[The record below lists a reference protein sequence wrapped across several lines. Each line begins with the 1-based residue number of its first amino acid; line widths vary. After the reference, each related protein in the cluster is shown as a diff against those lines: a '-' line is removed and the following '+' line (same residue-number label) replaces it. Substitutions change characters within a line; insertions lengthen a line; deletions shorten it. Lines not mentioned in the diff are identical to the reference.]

1 MAFNTPRPLKAIFQS
16 DGEVILG
23 EFNED
28 DVLEVASGGTG
39 TTTLDQFRA
48 NLSAIKYEDFATFAD
63 FPASPESGRLAK
75 DLSTGSL
82 YYSHNNNWI
91 EVGSSQIVSGTD
103 VSGVAINDV
112 EVEKLVF
119 NGNLI
124 FDYDSATKV
133 GTLSVSATLTANEL
147 TIGLPTDGTYD
158 DGAIGISDTAKTAD
172 VIDDLNEALDN
183 IRNNTFVKSV
193 SFTGNPLSGG
203 EGLNVTL
210 NITSDGNPNRY
221 DIDWGDGSQTNGSSS
236 STPSHIY
243 TSNTDSPYTI
253 TVKAFH
259 NQGSGTGSEASHT
272 REDYIIIYTANPAV
286 AFRLYRNSSG
296 GSHLTMNDLYVIEGN
311 SLWMENL
318 TTNTSMGD
326 VTYSMDWG
334 DGSTDDTIASDSAAG
349 GVSGDRLQHT
359 WAQGTE
365 SGTGRDTL
373 RLTLDT
379 HTTADPS
386 VIPINNVL
394 SLKVYD
400 DDIDPPNGLNTK
412 TITFTQ
418 DVGSSPRLAHGFTD
432 NTGVTTQSDGDEV
445 NRITSTSGTTE
456 SSEIT
461 SFAYN
466 ADSGALSAIVNE
478 AADGSVTLTTGSN
491 TGTHGSLVVTQE
503 SDYNLLN
510 AEGAT
515 TIFNSSIYHPD
526 LYKGFKAKVSKDSS
540 TIPNG
545 INSFKLTHTET
556 GSTNKVEFVKD
567 DLTSTPTVTN
577 GTITE
582 KTGTYKY
589 ISGIPYYDTGS
600 SLTWS
605 GIQITNFIGQTY
617 RVTNSVIEVSS
628 STNLEGTS
636 GSSIA
641 SENYSYSEVDNPPD
655 SFLTGGIPNANT
667 AKDTQYTIR
676 DLTVN
681 ITSSSVRSVEKIKV
695 RGLNV
700 NGAGSYETNDMILQV
715 HTANQTGINETSI
728 PVSSSLGDG
737 FNDNGVRIFNF
748 ASETTDN
755 PSISN
760 SINYYTN
767 SLYTESSDPG
777 VEGTQEATIR
787 LGRLSHSVADYTSG
801 YLPVGPDRSGDTG
814 IQYFT
819 FAFRRTVTANFNIN
833 ISSGGISGIWIAAP
847 GTTIDNSSTISG
859 WLDCSVQYAGA
870 GVPGEDTAAGGNG
883 SNGCASTGSDKIQS
897 NTTLSGFYRMTLGT
911 ENLTNATG
919 NVALVR
925 IALNTGQSVN
935 SINIT

>member
-39 TTTLDQFRA
+39 TSSLDQFRT
-48 NLSAIKYEDFATFAD
+48 NISAIKYEDFATFAD

-82 YYSHNNNWI
+82 YYSHNNDWI

-124 FDYDSATKV
+124 FDYDSVTKV
-133 GTLSVSATLTANEL
+133 GTLSVSASLTATEL

-193 SFTGNPLSGG
+193 FFSGTPLTGG
-203 EGLNVTL
+203 EGMNVTL
-210 NITSDGNPNRY
+210 SITSDGNPNRY

-236 STPSHIY
+236 STPSHVY
-243 TSNTDSPYTI
+243 TSNVDSPYTI
-253 TVKAFH
+253 NVRAFH
-259 NQGSGTGSEASHT
+259 NQATGTGSEAFHT
-272 REDYIIIYTANPAV
+272 REDYIIVFTANPAV

-296 GSHLTMNDLYVIEGN
+296 GTPLTGNDLYVVEGG
-311 SLWMENL
+311 SLYLENI
-318 TTNTSMGD
+318 TTNTLMAD
-326 VTYSMDWG
+326 VTYDMDWG
-334 DGSTDDTIASDSAAG
+334 DGSTNDTIANDSAAG

-359 WAQGTE
+359 WADGTD

-373 RLTLDT
+373 RLTLDS
-379 HTTADPS
+379 HTTADPNAVPTNS
-386 VIPINNVL
+386 TL

-400 DDIDPPNGLNTK
+400 DSIAAPDGLSTK
-412 TITFTQ
+412 SISFTE
-418 DVGSSPRLAHGFTD
+418 DVGSSPRLAHGFID
-432 NTGVTTQSDGDEV
+432 NTGVTTQSAGDEV

-461 SFAYN
+461 SFAHN

-478 AADGSVTLTTGSN
+478 TADGAVTLTAGSN
-491 TGTHGSLVVTQE
+491 TGTHGSLVLTQE
-503 SDYNLLN
+503 SDYNLLTAQGTPTN
-510 AEGAT
+510 
-515 TIFNSSIYHPD
+515 FNSSIYHPD

-545 INSFKLTHTET
+545 VNSFKLSHTTT
-556 GSTNKVEFVKD
+556 GDTNKVEFVKD

-628 STNLEGTS
+628 STNLEGTN

-641 SENYSYSEVDNPPD
+641 SENYSYSEVDNPSD

-667 AKDTQYTIR
+667 AKDTQYTIK

-681 ITSSSVRSVEKIKV
+681 ITPSSVRSVEKIKV

-700 NGAGSYETNDMILQV
+700 NGSGSYETNDMILQV
-715 HTANQTGINETSI
+715 HTANQTGINELSI

-737 FNDNGVRIFNF
+737 FNDNGVRIFDF

-760 SINYYTN
+760 STNYYTN

-847 GTTIDNSSTISG
+847 GTTIDNSSTING

-925 IALNTGQSVN
+925 IALNSGQSVN
-935 SINIT
+935 SISIT

>member
-39 TTTLDQFRA
+39 TSTLDQFRA

-82 YYSHNNNWI
+82 YYSHNDTWI
-91 EVGSSQIVSGTD
+91 QVGSSQIVSGTD
-103 VSGVAINDV
+103 IAGTAIDDV

-124 FDYDSATKV
+124 FDYDSVTKV

-210 NITSDGNPNRY
+210 SITSDGNPNRY

-253 TVKAFH
+253 TVRAFH

-296 GSHLTMNDLYVIEGN
+296 GSHLTMSDLYVIEGN

-334 DGSTDDTIASDSAAG
+334 DGSVDDTIASDSAAG

-359 WAQGTE
+359 WAQGTNT
-365 SGTGRDTL
+365 GTGRDAL
-373 RLTLDT
+373 RLTLDS

-386 VIPINNVL
+386 VIPLNSAL
-394 SLKVYD
+394 SLKVYN

-432 NTGVTTQSDGDEV
+432 NTGVTTQSAGDEV

-466 ADSGALSAIVNE
+466 ADSGALSAVVNE

-510 AEGAT
+510 EEGAP

-545 INSFKLTHTET
+545 VNSFQLSHTET
-556 GSTNKVEFVKD
+556 GNTNKVEFVKD

-628 STNLEGTS
+628 STNLEGTN

-641 SENYSYSEVDNPPD
+641 SENYSYSEIEDAANT
-655 SFLTGGIPNANT
+655 FLVGGVPTANT
-667 AKDTQYTIR
+667 AKDTQYTIT

-700 NGAGSYETNDMILQV
+700 NGSGNYTTNDMILQV

-728 PVSSSLGDG
+728 PISSSLGDG
-737 FNDNGVRIFNF
+737 FNDNGVRIFDF

-755 PSISN
+755 PSISD
-760 SINYYTN
+760 STNYYTN

-847 GTTIDNSSTISG
+847 GTTIDNSSTING

-935 SINIT
+935 SISIT

>member
-1 MAFNTPRPLKAIFQS
+1 MAFNTPRPLKAIFQT

-39 TTTLDQFRA
+39 TSTLDQFRA

-63 FPASPESGRLAK
+63 FPADPESGRLAK
-75 DLSTGSL
+75 DLSTGDL
-82 YYSHNNNWI
+82 YYSHNSQWI
-91 EVGSSQIVSGTD
+91 QVGSSQIVSGTD
-103 VSGVAINDV
+103 IGGVAINDV

-124 FDYDSATKV
+124 FDYDSVTKV
-133 GTLSVSATLTANEL
+133 GTLSVSATLTATEL
-147 TIGLPTDGTYD
+147 TIGAPTDGSYD
-158 DGAIGISDTAKTAD
+158 DGAIGISNTAKTAD

-193 SFTGNPLSGG
+193 FFSGNPTSGG

-210 NITSDGNPNRY
+210 DIVSDGNPNRY
-221 DIDWGDGSQTNGSSS
+221 DIDWGDGDTLNGTSSS
-236 STPSHIY
+236 SPSHTY
-243 TSNTDSPYTI
+243 TSNTNSPYTI
-253 TVKAFH
+253 TVRAFH
-259 NQGSGTGSEASHT
+259 NQGTGTGSEASHT

-296 GSHLTMNDLYVIEGN
+296 GSQLTGNNLYVIEGN

-334 DGSTDDTIASDSAAG
+334 DDSTNDTIASDSAAG

-373 RLTLDT
+373 RLTLDS
-379 HTTADPS
+379 HTTADPAA
-386 VIPINNVL
+386 IPMNTTL
-394 SLKVYD
+394 SLKVYN

-412 TITFTQ
+412 TITFTE

-432 NTGVTTQSDGDEV
+432 NTGVTTQSAGDEV

-510 AEGAT
+510 AEGAST
-515 TIFNSSIYHPD
+515 NFNSSIYHPD
-526 LYKGFKAKVSKDSS
+526 LYKGFKAKVSKNSN

-545 INSFKLTHTET
+545 VNSFKLTHTET

-628 STNLEGTS
+628 STNLEGTN

-641 SENYSYSEVDNPPD
+641 SENYSYSEVDNPLD
-655 SFLTGGIPNANT
+655 SFLTGGIPNADT
-667 AKDTQYTIR
+667 AKDTHYTIK

-681 ITSSSVRSVEKIKV
+681 ITSSNVRSVEKIKV

-700 NGAGSYETNDMILQV
+700 NGSGNYTTNDMILQV
-715 HTANQTGINETSI
+715 HTANQTGINEISI

-737 FNDNGVRIFNF
+737 FNDNGVRIFDF
-748 ASETTDN
+748 ASDTTDN
-755 PSISN
+755 PSISD
-760 SINYYTN
+760 STNYYTN

-777 VEGTQEATIR
+777 VVGTQEATVR
-787 LGRLSHSVADYTSG
+787 LGRLTHSVADYTSG

-847 GTTIDNSSTISG
+847 GTTIDNSSTING

-883 SNGCASTGSDKIQS
+883 SNGCASTGSDRIQS
-897 NTTLSGFYRMTLGT
+897 NTTLSGAYRMTLGT

-935 SINIT
+935 SISIT